1 MPRFENADWYDHPR
15 YYDVVFD
22 PDTPLEAD
30 FLEDV
35 HAAYGR
41 TGAQRRV
48 LEPACGTGRLLVELS
63 RRGWTAT
70 GFDLNERML
79 EYARSRPLRSPN
91 AKPLRLFAAR
101 MESFEPCPPC
111 DFAFCLLSTFKYI
124 LTGRG
129 AAAHLRRVAAS
140 LVRSG
145 IYVFGIH
152 LTDYSRR
159 FQDHER
165 WTGDRAGIRVVSTT
179 DTWPANRRTRTERLR
194 NRMIVREQIAMGS
207 ARSHR
212 LESKWMCRTYD
223 AKQLRALIARVPE
236 FEVVACHDFN
246 HDIHL
251 TREFDDAKED
261 IVVVLRKR

>member
-1 MPRFENADWYDHPR
+1 
-15 YYDVVFD
+15 
-22 PDTPLEAD
+22 
-30 FLEDV
+30 
-35 HAAYGR
+35 
-41 TGAQRRV
+41 
-48 LEPACGTGRLLVELS
+48 
-63 RRGWTAT
+63 
-70 GFDLNERML
+70 
-79 EYARSRPLRSPN
+79 
-91 AKPLRLFAAR
+91 

-111 DFAFCLLSTFKYI
+111 DFAFCLLSTFKYM

-140 LVRSG
+140 LVRGG

-152 LTDYSRR
+152 LTEYSRR

-165 WTGDRAGIRVVSTT
+165 WNGERAGIRVVSTT

-194 NRMIVREQIAMGS
+194 NRMVVREQVGEGS
-207 ARSHR
+207 ARTHR
-212 LESKWMCRTYD
+212 LESTWLCRTYD
-223 AKQLRALIARVPE
+223 AKQLRSLIARVPE
-236 FEVVACHDFN
+236 FEIVACHDFN

>member
-1 MPRFENADWYDHPR
+1 MSRYENADWYDHPR
-15 YYDVVFD
+15 YYDIVFD
-22 PDTPLEAD
+22 PDTPKEVD

-35 HAAYGR
+35 HTAYGR
-41 TGAQRRV
+41 VGSRRRV
-48 LEPACGTGRLLVELS
+48 IEPACGSGRLLAEFA
-63 RRGWTAT
+63 RRGWHAT

-79 EYARSRPLRSPN
+79 EFARARPLSPG
-91 AKPLRLFAAR
+91 APGLRVFAAR
-101 MESFEPCPPC
+101 MENFAPCGPV

-140 LVRSG
+140 LVRG
-145 IYVFGIH
+145 GLYAVGIH

-159 FQDHER
+159 TPDHER
-165 WTGDRAGIRVVSTT
+165 WTGERAGIRVVSTT
-179 DTWPANRRTRTERLR
+179 DTWPASRRTRTERLR
-194 NRMIVREQIAMGS
+194 NRMLVRERAEDGS
-207 ARSHR
+207 TRTRRIETSW
-212 LESKWMCRTYD
+212 LCRTYD
-223 AKQLRALIARVPE
+223 ARQLRSLIARVPE

-251 TREFDDAKED
+251 TREFDDSKED